1 MREKTLYLLGV
12 LAVALMV
19 YNLTEI
25 SARPLQALFYIP
37 LCGTAALAAVTSL
50 AASIAFLRTR
60 NFRFDSLAVAA
71 TEAGLAF
78 LAAGIVNACFLIHA
92 AAGKWWTWDSRLT
105 AALVCWLLYATY
117 LMLRHAVQEPTQRAA
132 STAVWSVF
140 AFLDVPLAV
149 VTIQW
154 WKPAGHLQFDWTQ
167 LRFCNL
173 AALVLLGTLFTVVR
187 MRQEETR
194 REMDSLRRMT
204 HAL

>member
-1 MREKTLYLLGV
+1 MREKVLYLLGV
-12 LAVALMV
+12 LAVALMA

-25 SARPLQALFYIP
+25 AARPLRALFYVP

-71 TEAGLAF
+71 TEACLAF
-78 LAAGIVNACFLIHA
+78 LAAGIVNGCILIHA
-92 AAGKWWTWDSRLT
+92 AEGKWWTWDSRLT

-117 LMLRHAVQEPTQRAA
+117 LMLRHAVLEPTQRAA
-132 STAVWSVF
+132 SSAVWSVF

-154 WKPAGHLQFDWTQ
+154 WKPGIHLRADWSWS
-167 LRFCNL
+167 RFCNL
-173 AALVLLGTLFTVVR
+173 GALVLLGALFTMVR

>member
-12 LAVALMV
+12 FAVALMA

-25 SARPLQALFYIP
+25 AARPLQALFYIP
-37 LCGTAALAAVTSL
+37 LCGTAALAAVASL

-117 LMLRHAVQEPTQRAA
+117 LMLRHAVHEPTQRAA

-154 WKPAGHLQFDWTQ
+154 WKPAAHLRFDWTQ